1 LVVTTGLLKE
11 VVKLAAKIIDGKAIA
26 NKIRISLKEDIE
38 RLSRERGFVPG
49 LAVILVGKDPASQ
62 IYVRNKEKACKEI
75 GIESRVIYMDENVSQ
90 DVLLQEIDKLNNDK
104 DIHGILVQLPL
115 PNHIDPEAVIS
126 AIDPKKDVDGFHPLT
141 TGKLFVGQKGF
152 EPCTPKGIIT
162 LIKETGQ
169 DIAGK
174 HAVVIG
180 RSNIVGK
187 PVSIM
192 LLRENATVT
201 ICHSKTKNL
210 KEIAK
215 NADILVVAMGRPES
229 IDDQYIKDGAIVID
243 VGTTRVDGKLK
254 GDVVFDKAVHK
265 AGWITPVPGGV
276 GPMTITMLLENT
288 VQAAYGNE

>member
-1 LVVTTGLLKE
+1 M
-11 VVKLAAKIIDGKAIA
+11 AAKIIDGKAIA
-26 NKIRISLKEDIE
+26 NKIRSSLKEDIK
-38 RLSRERGFVPG
+38 RLSKERGFVPG

-62 IYVRNKEKACKEI
+62 VYVRNKEKACKEI
-75 GIESRVIYMDENVSQ
+75 GIESRVIYMDQDISQ
-90 DVLLQEIDKLNNDK
+90 DTLLQEIHKLNNDK

-115 PNHIDPEAVIS
+115 PSHIDQDAVIS

-141 TGKLFVGQKGF
+141 IGKLFVGQKGF

-201 ICHSKTKNL
+201 MCHSKTKNL
-210 KEIAK
+210 KELAK
-215 NADILVVAMGRPES
+215 SADILVVAMGRPES
-229 IDDQYIKDGAIVID
+229 IDDEYIKEGAIVID

-254 GDVVFDKAVHK
+254 GDVVFEKAVHK
-265 AGWITPVPGGV
+265 VGWITPVPGGV
-276 GPMTITMLLENT
+276 GPMTITMLLKNT

>member
-1 LVVTTGLLKE
+1 MT
-11 VVKLAAKIIDGKAIA
+11 AKIIDGKALA
-26 NKIRISLKEDIE
+26 SRIRSSLKNDIQK
-38 RLSRERGFVPG
+38 LSREKGYLPG

-75 GIESRVIYMDENVSQ
+75 GIESRVIYMEENISQ
-90 DVLLQEIDKLNNDK
+90 DELLREINTLNNDK
-104 DIHGILVQLPL
+104 SIHGILVQLPL
-115 PNHIDPEAVIS
+115 PSHIDEDAVIS
-126 AIDPKKDVDGFHPLT
+126 AIDPMKDVDGFHPVT
-141 TGKLFVGQKGF
+141 TGKLFVGQMGF

-169 DIAGK
+169 DITGK

-187 PVSIM
+187 PVAIM

-201 ICHSKTKNL
+201 ICHSKTKKL
-210 KEIAK
+210 KEISK

-229 IDDQYIKDGAIVID
+229 IDDEYIKEGAIVID

-265 AGWITPVPGGV
+265 AGWITPVLGGV
-276 GPMTITMLLENT
+276 GPMTITMLLKNT
-288 VQAAYGNE
+288 ILAAYGNE